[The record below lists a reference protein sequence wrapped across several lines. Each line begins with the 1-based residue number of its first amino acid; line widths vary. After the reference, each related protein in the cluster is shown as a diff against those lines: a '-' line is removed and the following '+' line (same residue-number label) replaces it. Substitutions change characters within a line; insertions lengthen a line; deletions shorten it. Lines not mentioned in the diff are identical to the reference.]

1 MKWQKLVTLLVLL
14 SLLVGLVGCSKET
27 VVEEEPATA
36 VAVQAASRGRVVR
49 WERVSGKA
57 VAQEEV
63 YIVPQLGGEIKAVEV
78 QTGDKVEKGQVL
90 VRLDTADLLLQVEQ
104 AEAGLEMARAQ
115 LDRALAGAAE
125 EDLTRLEAAVAQA
138 EAGVDAALVN
148 LQMIQ
153 GGFSAAHQQLAAAE
167 AQYRQAQLAREMAE
181 TRLQQLKEGS
191 AVEQADL
198 AVEQAR
204 EASKLAR
211 SGIDQIEAQLE
222 AIYSQERLLDQ
233 LESELAELI
242 SQRDPENPDLDLE
255 DLDAR
260 IAQKEAAIAQ
270 VRAELIGASELRKNL
285 IAQLERAEAEYE
297 MSKYQVE
304 QAEVARDQVLAESR
318 EQAELALKQAE
329 EAEKAAEKQLEM
341 LRQAVGQQERL
352 ALGQKTQAEAG
363 LAAAKAALEQ
373 ARKGAREEDL
383 RTAEA
388 GVKQAQAALAL
399 ARRQVERGTIEAPIA
414 GVVTAL
420 TAQVGSLAGPGTPLL
435 AIVNPDLIKV
445 EFNLTERLIDKV
457 APGDEVVVRFL
468 SLPGREFS
476 GVVTAV
482 SPAADPRTGLFLV
495 EATLENEEGHLKPG
509 LFAEVELVEAASE
522 GNLVIPRG
530 AVLRE
535 GDQHYVYIVEEGLA
549 RKKGVTLGLTNGEV
563 AEVLSGLAEGDLV
576 VVKGQHYLEEGSK
589 VSISEG
595 LGGDGE

>member
-1 MKWQKLVTLLVLL
+1 MKLQKLVTSFLLF
-14 SLLVGLVGCSKET
+14 SLVVGLVGCSKET

-233 LESELAELI
+233 LESELAELKLI
-242 SQRDPENPDLDLE
+242 SQRDPENQESDLE
-255 DLDAR
+255 ER

>member
-233 LESELAELI
+233 LERELAELI
-242 SQRDPENPDLDLE
+242 ENPDPDLE
-255 DLDAR
+255 DPEAR